1 MMTMARHHER
11 GIALIQ
17 VLLVTGII
25 ALLMLQ
31 IGLTARDQVARAQ
44 ALSDRAA
51 LQLAAQSRE
60 AAMVYSLLTEPLAK
74 LPDSENPYAAAW
86 NFHGDP
92 FTVDGITFSIQDES
106 GRMRVPNL
114 PGNEFERVLL
124 SQDVEPTRAR
134 KLNQELMAMQGV
146 SPALKELGT
155 TPAAQDGGE
164 APPMPTGLYPLQD
177 LEQLRLLPGMDLEL
191 YRRLRPLL
199 TLYPTPGF
207 NPTTAPPALLNA
219 QMTTSQMTGVKDAR
233 DSGGLDSQAL
243 WKLTG
248 NMADETT
255 VLAPG
260 PALTVTLEMDAGVAR
275 VLRTTTFIVRPYA
288 SEPLAV
294 WQQVRGEG
302 EGGRTE

>member
-1 MMTMARHHER
+1 MHRER

-31 IGLTARDQVARAQ
+31 MGLTARDQVARAQ

-60 AAMVYSLLTEPLAK
+60 AALVFSLLTEPLAK
-74 LPDSENPYAAAW
+74 APDSENSYAAAW
-86 NFHGDP
+86 NFQGTP
-92 FTVDGITFSIQDES
+92 FLVDGITFSIQDES
-106 GRMRVPNL
+106 GRMRVPVL
-114 PGNEFERVLL
+114 PGNEFERLLL
-124 SQDVEPTRAR
+124 SQGVAPTLAR
-134 KLNQELMAMQGV
+134 KLNQDLMALQGIATPMRDLGDAV
-146 SPALKELGT
+146 PVGSDGKVAASPPGR
-155 TPAAQDGGE
+155 
-164 APPMPTGLYPLQD
+164 YPLQD
-177 LEQLRLLPGMDLEL
+177 LGELRLLPDMDPGL

-207 NPTTAPPALLNA
+207 NPTTAPPALLKA
-219 QMTTSQMTGVKDAR
+219 QMTESQVAGVTSAR
-233 DSGGLDSQAL
+233 DGESLDSQAL

-248 NMADETT
+248 VMADETT

-260 PALTVTLEMDAGVAR
+260 PALTVRFEMVAGESRTARTSTL
-275 VLRTTTFIVRPYA
+275 IVRPYS

-294 WQQVRGEG
+294 WQRMRGIDAEG
-302 EGGRTE
+302 MVE